1 MIMEKQ
7 QKQIAVIR
15 LRGTTGLQGD
25 VAATLHMLNIRHVN
39 HCTIVPDIPGF
50 VGMIKKAKDYIT
62 WGPID
67 ADTLKLL
74 LEKRGEAVAESG
86 RSGHFISLN
95 GKNYKPYFRLSPA
108 KGGLGKRGIKASF
121 AGGSGALGDRKEKIN
136 DLLRKMI

>member
-1 MIMEKQ
+1 MVMEKQ

-39 HCTIVPDIPGF
+39 HCTIIPDSPDF
-50 VGMIKKAKDYIT
+50 VGMVKKAKDYIT
-62 WGPID
+62 WGSIG

-74 LEKRGEAVAESG
+74 LEKRGELASANSRNFVVMNG
-86 RSGHFISLN
+86 R
-95 GKNYKPYFRLSPA
+95 NYKPYFRLSPA

-121 AGGSGALGDRKEKIN
+121 ANSGALGDRKEKI
-136 DLLRKMI
+136 DELLRKMI

>member
-1 MIMEKQ
+1 MEKQ

-25 VAATLHMLNIRHVN
+25 VVATLHMLNIRHVN
-39 HCTIVPDIPGF
+39 HCTIVPDRPDF
-50 VGMIKKAKDYIT
+50 VGMLKKAKDYIT

-74 LEKRGEAVAESG
+74 LEKRGEAAAAASKNFVVM
-86 RSGHFISLN
+86 N
-95 GKNYKPYFRLSPA
+95 GKNYKPYFRLGPA
-108 KGGLGKRGIKASF
+108 RGGLGKRGIKASF

-136 DLLRKMI
+136 ELLKKMI

>member
-1 MIMEKQ
+1 MMEKQ

-39 HCTIVPDIPGF
+39 HCTIVPDSPGF
-50 VGMIKKAKDYIT
+50 AGMIKKAKDYIT

-74 LEKRGEAVAESG
+74 LEKRGEAVVESG
-86 RSGHFISLN
+86 RSRHFVSLN

-121 AGGSGALGDRKEKIN
+121 TSSGALGDRKDKIN
-136 DLLRKMI
+136 ELLRKMI

>member
-1 MIMEKQ
+1 MVMEKQ

-39 HCTIVPDIPGF
+39 HCTIVPDSPGF

-62 WGPID
+62 WGQVD

-74 LEKRGEAVAESG
+74 LEKRGEAVAETD
-86 RSGHFISLN
+86 RNQHFVSLN
-95 GKNYKPYFRLSPA
+95 GKNYRPYFRLSPA

-136 DLLRKMI
+136 ELLRKMI